1 LTVSIQLNVTKKYG
15 DFELAIQTVI
25 GNGITGIFGPSAS
38 GKSTLLNCI
47 AGFEDPDAGQIT
59 LNSKTVFSSS
69 SKINISPEKRRVGYV
84 HQHSALFPHLTVR
97 QNLEF
102 GYNLTEKYRRV
113 GNLEDVVHLLQLE
126 QIIERGVTNLS
137 GGERQR
143 VALARSLA
151 AYPDV
156 LLLDEPLASLDL
168 PFRGFILGKLREVS
182 RGWNLDMVYV
192 SHSVSEMIALAD
204 SVIVIRNGM
213 KIVEGNA
220 SLLLNNSS
228 VADYVDYGSFEN
240 ILQGVVD
247 GSVDENLSALTIGD
261 VRLITPKLASEKGK
275 QATVSIKASDIIV
288 SKYLPAAISARNI
301 LKANIASINH
311 SENPTFI
318 DCEIGGWV
326 LTAALTRQSVVDL
339 GLRTDDEVYLI
350 IKATSV
356 IPMELY

>member
-1 LTVSIQLNVTKKYG
+1 MSIQLNVTKKYG
-15 DFELAIQTVI
+15 GFKLVIQTVI

-47 AGFEDPDAGQIT
+47 AGFEDPDGGQIT

-113 GNLEDVVHLLQLE
+113 GNLEDIVHLLQLE

-151 AYPDV
+151 ASPDV

-168 PFRGFILGKLREVS
+168 PFRGFILEKLREIS

-213 KIVEGNA
+213 KVVEGNA

-247 GSVDENLSALTIGD
+247 GSEDENLSALTIGD

-326 LTAALTRQSVVDL
+326 LTAAITRQSVLDL
-339 GLRTDDEVYLI
+339 GLRTSDEVYLI

>member
-1 LTVSIQLNVTKKYG
+1 VSIQLNVTKKYG
-15 DFELAIQTVI
+15 GFKLVIQTVI

-47 AGFEDPDAGQIT
+47 AGFEDPDGGQIT

-113 GNLEDVVHLLQLE
+113 GNLEDIVHLLQLE

-151 AYPDV
+151 ASPDV

-168 PFRGFILGKLREVS
+168 PFRGFILEKLREIS

-213 KIVEGNA
+213 KVVEGNA

-247 GSVDENLSALTIGD
+247 GSEDENLSALTIGD

-326 LTAALTRQSVVDL
+326 LTAAITRQSVLDL
-339 GLRTDDEVYLI
+339 GLRTSDEVYLI

>member
-15 DFELAIQTVI
+15 GFKLVIQTVI

-47 AGFEDPDAGQIT
+47 AGFEDPDGGQIT

-113 GNLEDVVHLLQLE
+113 GNLEDIVHLLQLE

-151 AYPDV
+151 ASPDV

-168 PFRGFILGKLREVS
+168 PFRGFILEKLREIS

-213 KIVEGNA
+213 KVVEGNA

-247 GSVDENLSALTIGD
+247 GSEDENLSALTIGD

-326 LTAALTRQSVVDL
+326 LTAAITRQSVLDL
-339 GLRTDDEVYLI
+339 GLRTSDEVYLI

>member
-1 LTVSIQLNVTKKYG
+1 MSIQLNVTKKYG

-47 AGFEDPDAGQIT
+47 AGFEDPDGGQIT

-126 QIIERGVTNLS
+126 QIIERGVTHLS

-151 AYPDV
+151 ASPDL

-168 PFRGFILGKLREVS
+168 PFRGFILEKLREIS
-182 RGWNLDMVYV
+182 RGRNLDMVYV

-213 KIVEGNA
+213 KVVEGNA

-301 LKANIASINH
+301 LKANIASINY

-318 DCEIGGWV
+318 DCEIGGRV
-326 LTAALTRQSVVDL
+326 LTAALTRQSVLDL
-339 GLRTDDEVYLI
+339 GLKTSDEVYLI

>member
-1 LTVSIQLNVTKKYG
+1 MSIQLNVTKKYG

>member
-1 LTVSIQLNVTKKYG
+1 MSLQLNVTKKYG
-15 DFELAIQTVI
+15 GFELAIQTVI

-47 AGFEDPDAGQIT
+47 AGFEDPDGGQIT

-69 SKINISPEKRRVGYV
+69 FKINISPEKRRVGYV

-126 QIIERGVTNLS
+126 QIIERGVTHLS

-151 AYPDV
+151 ASPDL

-168 PFRGFILGKLREVS
+168 PFRGFILEKLREVS

-213 KIVEGNA
+213 KVVEGNA

-247 GSVDENLSALTIGD
+247 DSVDENLSALTIGD
-261 VRLITPKLASEKGK
+261 VRLITPKLAAEKGK
-275 QATVSIKASDIIV
+275 QTTVSIKASDIIV

-311 SENPTFI
+311 SENSTFI
-318 DCEIGGWV
+318 DCEIGGRV
-326 LTAALTRQSVVDL
+326 LTAALTRQSVLDL
-339 GLRTDDEVYLI
+339 GLRTSDEVYLI

>member
-1 LTVSIQLNVTKKYG
+1 MSIELNVTKRYG
-15 DFELAIQTVI
+15 DFELSIQSAI

-47 AGFEDPDAGQIT
+47 AGFEDPDGGLIT
-59 LNSKTVFSSS
+59 LNSKTVFSSRP
-69 SKINISPEKRRVGYV
+69 KINISPEKRRIGYV

-97 QNLEF
+97 ENLEF
-102 GYNLTEKYRRV
+102 GYNLTEKYRRI
-113 GNLEDVVHLLQLE
+113 GSLEDIVYLLQLE
-126 QIIERGVTNLS
+126 QIMERGVTNLS

-143 VALARSLA
+143 VALGRSLA
-151 AYPDV
+151 ASPDL

-168 PFRGFILGKLREVS
+168 PFRGFILEKLREVS
-182 RGWNLDMVYV
+182 REWNLDMIYV

-213 KIVEGNA
+213 KVVEGES

-240 ILQGVVD
+240 ILQGVVE
-247 GSVDENLSALTIGD
+247 GPVDENSSSLTIGD

-288 SKYLPAAISARNI
+288 SKYPPAAISARNI
-301 LKANIASINH
+301 LRANISSINH

-318 DCEIGGWV
+318 DCEIGGCS
-326 LTAALTRQSVVDL
+326 LTAALTKQSVLDL
-339 GLRTDDEVYLI
+339 GLRTFDEVYLI

-356 IPMELY
+356 TPMEVY

>member
-1 LTVSIQLNVTKKYG
+1 MSIQLNVTKKYG
-15 DFELAIQTVI
+15 GFKLVIQTVI

-47 AGFEDPDAGQIT
+47 AGFEDPDGGQIT

-151 AYPDV
+151 ASPDV

-168 PFRGFILGKLREVS
+168 PFRGFILEKLREIS

-213 KIVEGNA
+213 KVVEGNA

-326 LTAALTRQSVVDL
+326 LTAAITRQSVLDL
-339 GLRTDDEVYLI
+339 GLRTSDEVYLI

>member
-1 LTVSIQLNVTKKYG
+1 MSIQLNVTKKYG

-47 AGFEDPDAGQIT
+47 AGFEDPDGGQIT

-151 AYPDV
+151 ASPDV

-168 PFRGFILGKLREVS
+168 PFRGFILEKLREIS

-213 KIVEGNA
+213 KVVEGNA

-240 ILQGVVD
+240 ILQGVVG
-247 GSVDENLSALTIGD
+247 GSEDENLSALTIGD

-326 LTAALTRQSVVDL
+326 LTAAITRQSVLDL
-339 GLRTDDEVYLI
+339 GLRTSDEVYLI

>member
-1 LTVSIQLNVTKKYG
+1 MSIQLNVTKKYG

-151 AYPDV
+151 ASPDV

-168 PFRGFILGKLREVS
+168 PFRGFILEKLREIS

-213 KIVEGNA
+213 KVVEGNA

>member
-1 LTVSIQLNVTKKYG
+1 MSIQLNVTKKYG
-15 DFELAIQTVI
+15 GFKLVIQTVI

-47 AGFEDPDAGQIT
+47 AGFEDPDGGQIT

-113 GNLEDVVHLLQLE
+113 GNLEDIVHLLQLE

-151 AYPDV
+151 ASPDV

-168 PFRGFILGKLREVS
+168 PFRGFILEKLREIS

-213 KIVEGNA
+213 KVVEGNA

-240 ILQGVVD
+240 ILQGVVG
-247 GSVDENLSALTIGD
+247 GSEDENLSALTIGD

-326 LTAALTRQSVVDL
+326 LTAAITRQSVLDL
-339 GLRTDDEVYLI
+339 GLRTSDEVYLI

>member
-1 LTVSIQLNVTKKYG
+1 VSIQLNVTKKYG

>member
-1 LTVSIQLNVTKKYG
+1 MSIELNVTKRYG
-15 DFELAIQTVI
+15 DFELSIQSAI

-47 AGFEDPDAGQIT
+47 AGFEDPDGGLIT
-59 LNSKTVFSSS
+59 LNSKTVFSSRP
-69 SKINISPEKRRVGYV
+69 KINISPEKRRVGYV

-97 QNLEF
+97 ENLEF
-102 GYNLTEKYRRV
+102 GYNLTEKYRRI
-113 GNLEDVVHLLQLE
+113 GSLEDIVYLLQLE
-126 QIIERGVTNLS
+126 QIMERGVTNLS

-143 VALARSLA
+143 VALGRSLA
-151 AYPDV
+151 ASPDL

-168 PFRGFILGKLREVS
+168 PFRGFILEKLREVS
-182 RGWNLDMVYV
+182 RGWNLDMIYV

-213 KIVEGNA
+213 KVVEGNS

-247 GSVDENLSALTIGD
+247 GPVDENLSSITIGN
-261 VRLITPKLASEKGK
+261 VRLITPKLTSGKGK

-288 SKYLPAAISARNI
+288 SKYPPAAISARNI
-301 LKANIASINH
+301 LKANISSINR

-318 DCEIGGWV
+318 DCDIGGCI
-326 LTAALTRQSVVDL
+326 LTAALTNQSVLDL
-339 GLRTDDEVYLI
+339 GLRTSDEVYLI

-356 IPMELY
+356 TPMELY

>member
-1 LTVSIQLNVTKKYG
+1 MSIQLNVTKKYG

-151 AYPDV
+151 ASPDV

>member
-1 LTVSIQLNVTKKYG
+1 VSLQLNVTKKYG
-15 DFELAIQTVI
+15 DFELEIQTVI

-47 AGFEDPDAGQIT
+47 AGFEDPDSGQIT

-69 SKINISPEKRRVGYV
+69 FKINISPEKRRVGYV

-102 GYNLTEKYRRV
+102 GYNLTGKYRRV

-126 QIIERGVTNLS
+126 QIMERGVTNLS

-151 AYPDV
+151 ASPDV

-168 PFRGFILGKLREVS
+168 PFRGFILEKLREVS

-213 KIVEGNA
+213 KVVEGNA

-247 GSVDENLSALTIGD
+247 DSVDENLSALTIGD
-261 VRLITPKLASEKGK
+261 VRLITPKLAAEKGK
-275 QATVSIKASDIIV
+275 QTTVSIKASDIIV

-311 SENPTFI
+311 SENSTFI
-318 DCEIGGWV
+318 DCEIGGRV
-326 LTAALTRQSVVDL
+326 LTAALTRQSVLDL
-339 GLRTDDEVYLI
+339 GLRTSDEVYLI